1 MSLDDSAVFKRAAVG
16 GPSNCLLL
24 PAPSRRCRGMLIEN
38 YNAIPTTVQMQVIVS
53 FSNFAVTEPSVTAS
67 QRAAHS

>member
-1 MSLDDSAVFKRAAVG
+1 MSLDDPTVFERAVVG
-16 GPSNCLLL
+16 GSSNCSLL
-24 PAPSRRCRGMLIEN
+24 PASRRRYRGMIIEN